1 MIRRERVENPDHVL
15 TAGQRVWNNIM
26 RGRVHHY
33 LGQQNNRHVA
43 TIVGDLINARME
55 NERLRRD
62 LTKVKLY
69 ANTLG
74 QMQPTISQPEPEE
87 NDEKEEVGDQ
97 VARSQRLV
105 DLTWDEITTAALA
118 LADRE
123 RTDRIHE
130 YEQLL
135 NLRTYPQLG
144 STTVL
149 TADEHHDLL
158 HQQAYVY
165 YNHLMTAITEAVREA
180 ASRRA
185 RLEGTESQL
194 ITEILPSQWFLDF
207 LATFSRAERI
217 GPVEYPRIAHLD
229 DVMFRTVRGFAIN
242 AQGASARV
250 QSTFV
255 TVPVDVV
262 IQLPRFAQLFSDISF
277 HPMPEDARV
286 FQLGDA
292 TASPTSSLYK
302 DFELLVHYALATTQ
316 NYRDF
321 LVNPC
326 RYLAG
331 DRLQDTITAI
341 VDAAKKLF
349 HAFPTDCYFKP
360 CLVPG
365 GHGYGLELVKNV
377 AGSTQKQNV
386 PDKIMSVLRG
396 FILENI
402 QVYKRK
408 RQMSVYGGLGVM
420 ANDPMNDRV
429 QSPIGRK
436 LNFDRGAVAEFTRLY
451 KRISPDRPNVVNAQ
465 LDTSVAQMV
474 CIHSLYGDLMSAALA
489 INALR
494 HTCNT
499 SMRDATSY
507 LFQKAIYVNEKVVRY
522 ASTLEV
528 LPGLIFYTMLGA
540 GSQEKNYASR
550 HTIAAGQTAT
560 DAHITDAQF
569 FDGRPDRVA
578 FYNAFAAY
586 SQMLPT
592 ITEAKLAR
600 VVPGLGFGVN
610 TRVSGDLV
618 GARTHANVEDR
629 GITGSLAG
637 VRWLDDDLYE
647 QLRSSL
653 AKSIQTVRSAY
664 INIIMHTVHRNRFY
678 GEQSIWHYF
687 SDGDGISAAPAQPV
701 VDTPLITPLKVRVNY
716 VDKKTFFNLPLVF
729 RARSTY
735 VDASRF
741 TQHFGPSLSG
751 IDQQQLMAAA
761 TSMFSTAENDLQTYV
776 PTIS

>member
-1 MIRRERVENPDHVL
+1 MENPDSVL

-26 RGRVHHY
+26 CGRVRHY
-33 LGQQNNRHVA
+33 LGQENNRHVA
-43 TIVGDLINARME
+43 TIVGNLIEARME

-74 QMQPTISQPEPEE
+74 QIQPTILQPEPEVD
-87 NDEKEEVGDQ
+87 NDEKAEDV
-97 VARSQRLV
+97 VRSQWLA

-130 YEQLL
+130 YERLL

-144 STTVL
+144 STTVI
-149 TADEHHDLL
+149 TADEHRDLL

-194 ITEILPSQWFLDF
+194 ITELLPSQWFLDF

-217 GPVEYPRIAHLD
+217 GPVEYPRIARMD

-250 QSTFV
+250 QSTFF

-262 IQLPRFAQLFSDISF
+262 IQLPRFAQLFADVPF
-277 HPMPEDARV
+277 HPMPEDARA

-292 TASPTSSLYK
+292 TASPTLSLYK
-302 DFELLVHYALATTQ
+302 DFELLVHYGLATTQ

-321 LVNPC
+321 LVNPR

-331 DRLQDTITAI
+331 DRLQDTITA
-341 VDAAKKLF
+341 VADVAKKLF
-349 HAFPTDCYFKP
+349 DTFPADCHFKP
-360 CLVPG
+360 CVVPG
-365 GHGYGLELVKNV
+365 GHGYGLEFVKNV
-377 AGSTQKQNV
+377 AENTQKQNV

-408 RQMSVYGGLGVM
+408 REMSVYGGLGVM
-420 ANDPMNDRV
+420 TNDPMNGRV

-451 KRISPDRPNVVNAQ
+451 KRISPDRPNVANAQ
-465 LDTSVAQMV
+465 FDSSVAQMV
-474 CIHSLYGDLMSAALA
+474 CVHSLYGDLMTAALA
-489 INALR
+489 IIALR
-494 HTCNT
+494 HTCNR

-507 LFQKAIYVNEKVVRY
+507 LFQKAIYVNENVVRY

-540 GSQEKNYASR
+540 GSRETNYATR

-560 DAHITDAQF
+560 DAHITNAQF
-569 FDGRPDRVA
+569 FAGRPDRVT
-578 FYNAFAAY
+578 FYNTFAAY

-592 ITEAKLAR
+592 ITEAKLTR

-618 GARTHANVEDR
+618 GARTLADVEDR

-664 INIIMHTVHRNRFY
+664 INIIMHTIRGNMFY

-687 SDGDGISAAPAQPV
+687 SDCDGISTHPV
-701 VDTPLITPLKVRVNY
+701 ADTPLTTPLNLRVNY
-716 VDKKTFFNLPLVF
+716 IDKKTFFNLPLVF
-729 RARSTY
+729 RVRSTY

-741 TQHFGPSLSG
+741 TQHLAGPMSG
-751 IDQQQLMAAA
+751 IDQQELLAAA
-761 TSMFSTAENDLQTYV
+761 TTMFSTVTNDLQTYV
-776 PTIS
+776 PTMSQ

>member
-1 MIRRERVENPDHVL
+1 
-15 TAGQRVWNNIM
+15 M
-26 RGRVHHY
+26 RDRAHHY
-33 LGQQNNRHVA
+33 FEQENNRDVA
-43 TIVGDLINARME
+43 TIVGDLMDARME

-74 QMQPTISQPEPEE
+74 QMQPTVVQPEPEE
-87 NDEKEEVGDQ
+87 NDEQVDEGGD
-97 VARSQRLV
+97 VMKSQWLA
-105 DLTWDEITTAALA
+105 DLTWDEITAAALS

-130 YEQLL
+130 YERLL

-144 STTVL
+144 STAVM
-149 TADEHHDLL
+149 TAEEHRDLL

-217 GPVEYPRIAHLD
+217 GAAEYPRIAHLD

-242 AQGASARV
+242 AQGATTRV
-250 QSTFV
+250 ESNFV

-262 IQLPRFAQLFSDISF
+262 IQLPRFAQLFTDISF

-321 LVNPC
+321 LVDPH

-331 DRLQDTITAI
+331 DRLQDTIMAI
-341 VDAAKKLF
+341 ADVAKKLF
-349 HAFPTDCYFKP
+349 DSFPTDCHFKP
-360 CLVPG
+360 CLMPG
-365 GHGYGLELVKNV
+365 GHGHGLELVKNA
-377 AGSTQKQNV
+377 AGTTQKQNV

-408 RQMSVYGGLGVM
+408 RQMSVYGGVGVM
-420 ANDPMNDRV
+420 TNDPMNERV

-474 CIHSLYGDLMSAALA
+474 CVHSLYGDLMTAALA
-489 INALR
+489 IHALR

-499 SMRDATSY
+499 SMRDAASY
-507 LFQKAIYVNEKVVRY
+507 LFQKAIYVNENVVRY

-540 GSQEKNYASR
+540 GSREKNYASR

-560 DAHITDAQF
+560 DAHMTDARF
-569 FDGRPDRVA
+569 FEGRPDRVT

-618 GARTHANVEDR
+618 GARTQANVEDR

-637 VRWLDDDLYE
+637 IRWLDDELYE

-653 AKSIQTVRSAY
+653 SKSIQTVRSAY
-664 INIIMHTVHRNRFY
+664 INIIVYTVRGNMFY

-687 SDGDGISAAPAQPV
+687 TDRHSTTATPAHPV
-701 VDTPLITPLKVRVNY
+701 LDTPLTTPLNVRVNY

-741 TQHFGPSLSG
+741 TQHFGTSISE
-751 IDQQQLMAAA
+751 IDQQQFMAAA
-761 TSMFSTAENDLQTYV
+761 TSMFSTVTNDLQTYV
-776 PTIS
+776 PTVSQ